1 MGCQH
6 SSGVRR
12 PPCGQ
17 AARHK
22 TLKPEHFHGSLTQG
36 VIAKE
41 GKEGSKKEGAWHKV
55 SKPKWNEEGVCV
67 ERVTWGVE
75 LEPKLGEEGGLGVGM
90 IHCRISEPKV
100 GEEGF

>member
-1 MGCQH
+1 MIDPRRRVPGTRCQ
-6 SSGVRR
+6 SPSGMRR
-12 PPCGQ
+12 
-17 AARHK
+17 
-22 TLKPEHFHGSLTQG
+22 
-36 VIAKE
+36 
-41 GKEGSKKEGAWHKV
+41 
-55 SKPKWNEEGVCV
+55 VCV